1 MIELLA
7 QFLLIDLV
15 GEPHRLRAVDQR
27 EGRVHIRIELPD
39 HLQHQQLVEIRV
51 EQAAHDRVEL
61 PGMVIDTPGDIGLG
75 HLRNCSSCSA
85 ARSVI
90 RAKIAATL

>member
-1 MIELLA
+1 MVQLLA
-7 QFLLIDLV
+7 QFVFVDLV
-15 GEPHRLRAVDQR
+15 GEPHGLGAVDQR

-39 HLQHQQLVEIRV
+39 HLQHQELVEIRI

-61 PGMVIDTPGDIGLG
+61 PGMIVDAPGDIGLG